1 MLDAARAADGFARG
15 RTREDLD
22 ADLMLQCP
30 LARAVELIGEAAS
43 RLPAEYRAA
52 HPQIP
57 WSVIIGMRNRL
68 IHGYFDVDL
77 NILWETASRDISS
90 LITELA
96 GLANPPGATAP

>member
-1 MLDAARAADGFARG
+1 MLDAARAADAFVRG

-22 ADLMLQCP
+22 TDLMPQFALI
-30 LARAVELIGEAAS
+30 RAVEVIGEAAS
-43 RLPAEYRAA
+43 RLPAEYRAGD
-52 HPQIP
+52 PQIP

-77 NILWETASRDISS
+77 NILWETASRDIPS

-96 GLANPPGATAP
+96 GLTNPPEATSL